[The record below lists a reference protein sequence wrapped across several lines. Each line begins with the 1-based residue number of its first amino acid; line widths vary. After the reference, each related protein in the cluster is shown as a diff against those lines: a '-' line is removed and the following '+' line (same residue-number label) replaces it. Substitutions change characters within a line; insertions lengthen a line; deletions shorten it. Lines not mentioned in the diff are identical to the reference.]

1 MERAGFRA
9 ARCGLP
15 TDNIMNISKDEQRVL
30 HVLAQ
35 GGLIRHIRGPN
46 GRLLAAD
53 CFTHDGAR
61 YVGCTLEVVAKLRR
75 KRLIASHAS
84 GPYRISATGR
94 RMVRAQADNRV

>member
-1 MERAGFRA
+1 
-9 ARCGLP
+9 
-15 TDNIMNISKDEQRVL
+15 MNISKDEQRVL

-46 GRLLAAD
+46 GRLLQAD

-61 YVGCTLEVVAKLRR
+61 YAGCTLEVVAKLRR

-84 GPYRISATGR
+84 APYRISAIGR
-94 RMVRAQADNRV
+94 RMVRAQVDNRV